1 MERTTGD
8 SLSGSNVSVI
18 LMKSNIKKA
27 RKALQGIHQDY
38 LMYAMSQKDSE
49 YIEAMNGIFRLLD
62 RLEKEEE
69 SQ

>member
-1 MERTTGD
+1 
-8 SLSGSNVSVI
+8 
-18 LMKSNIKKA
+18 MKSNIKKA